1 MLMPS
6 VELEKLSES
15 HATRLEW
22 FRRRAAST
30 TGYPAP
36 LEDGSFLVS
45 RPKGIFKPRD
55 LEYALSIR
63 INLDSPYTDG
73 KVYPR
78 EDGTWCF
85 SYHQEN
91 PDPDQRDRL
100 YTNRGLMR
108 CIEDRVPVGV
118 LQERVPDLD
127 NRDTYDVLGIAIPTG
142 WDGGYFL
149 FEGVRDD
156 GIWHQ
161 GDTEGDVL
169 MADAERSSESTAEKP
184 PGDDYDARLRVTRQ
198 IVARRGQPRFR
209 VALLEAYS
217 CRCAVTGADAESV
230 LEAAHIRP
238 YRGPD
243 SNVAANGLLLRADI
257 HTLFDL
263 ALLAINPGSRRVAIS
278 KTLAG
283 SCYAELD
290 GKPLRV
296 PLSEEARPST
306 EALQSTWERYIEAEE
321 AR

>member
-1 MLMPS
+1 
-6 VELEKLSES
+6 
-15 HATRLEW
+15 
-22 FRRRAAST
+22 
-30 TGYPAP
+30 
-36 LEDGSFLVS
+36 
-45 RPKGIFKPRD
+45 
-55 LEYALSIR
+55 
-63 INLDSPYTDG
+63 
-73 KVYPR
+73 
-78 EDGTWCF
+78 
-85 SYHQEN
+85 
-91 PDPDQRDRL
+91 
-100 YTNRGLMR
+100 MR

-263 ALLAINPGSRRVAIS
+263 ALLAINPGSLRVVIS

-283 SCYAELD
+283 SCYAALD

-296 PLSEEARPST
+296 PLSEKARPST
-306 EALQSTWERYIEAEE
+306 EALQSTWERYIAAEK